1 MYRFPGL
8 ASGRQTAA
16 ETTGAL
22 FRPCLSRQKEQQRE
36 LMRFMLLSN
45 PCRSCQLRTLRLG
58 ESGRPWPTLDCTSK
72 LVLLLYGCFDSLTCT
87 SIPGSSMNWQAAR
100 AMVPSMF
107 SRQPWSTF
115 CSIWWDTGRKHG
127 KMVTK
132 LCSSARR
139 LCPGL
144 LSSAMWVP
152 WFYTEGSRRDA
163 SSPVKVC

>member
-1 MYRFPGL
+1 MSVQAERAAAGVDEIHATQQPLQVLPAAYPE
-8 ASGRQTAA
+8 AGRV
-16 ETTGAL
+16 
-22 FRPCLSRQKEQQRE
+22 
-36 LMRFMLLSN
+36 
-45 PCRSCQLRTLRLG
+45 
-58 ESGRPWPTLDCTSK
+58 WPTLDRTSK

-139 LCPGL
+139 LSPGL